1 MTDTQGAIEYVR
13 DRPFNDLRYAVDG
26 SKLRKLGWEQKV
38 SFEEGLAATVEWYG
52 KFSNWWGPIE
62 SILTPFPMVKKEGP
76 AIAVDAA
83 AKELQS
89 PSSCQHVSQAQVG
102 ADDHGRQPLQN
113 VVNGVKSGANGAT
126 NGLSKKRKVVALDEE

>member
-1 MTDTQGAIEYVR
+1 MKDTKGAIEYVR

-38 SFEEGLAATVEWYG
+38 SFEEGLATTVEWYG

-76 AIAVDAA
+76 AIVVDAA
-83 AKELQS
+83 AKELES
-89 PSSCQHVSQAQVG
+89 ASSCERVSQAQVG
-102 ADDHGRQPLQN
+102 AEKHHLQN
-113 VVNGVKSGANGAT
+113 GVNGVNGGVNGTAT
-126 NGLSKKRKVVALDEE
+126 NGASKKRKVVALDEE